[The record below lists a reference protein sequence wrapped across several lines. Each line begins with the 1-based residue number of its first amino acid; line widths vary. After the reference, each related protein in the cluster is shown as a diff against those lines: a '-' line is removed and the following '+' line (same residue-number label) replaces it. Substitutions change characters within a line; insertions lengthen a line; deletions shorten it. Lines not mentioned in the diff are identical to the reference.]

1 MSIGQ
6 FFGKYYFDVSLKVLG
21 DGEMARKLKVQPA
34 STMTWVLFP
43 KPTSSGSQ
51 PLVTSAPGDLEC
63 FPWEPAQMWYRN
75 IHSDEHTH
83 VIK

>member
-1 MSIGQ
+1 
-6 FFGKYYFDVSLKVLG
+6 
-21 DGEMARKLKVQPA
+21 MAPKLKVQPA

-51 PLVTSAPGDLEC
+51 SPVTPAPGDEKC
-63 FPWEPAQMWYRN
+63 SPREPAQMWYTD

-83 VIK
+83 VI